1 MPTSCNLDHVF
12 IASLAK
18 CRWPMVCSTAQN
30 SNQGLLQGGVTL
42 KRDPEIDFS
51 LQELIRVC
59 FENQH
64 CGKEGK
70 EAALG
75 RGRSQAV
82 MEAKGQFQLT
92 PMRSSAGWMTLQ
104 SCPVLGW
111 EGWDFVASEPI
122 SQGILVTLG
131 KRRGLRQS
139 NSVQLRH
146 SPRVLK
152 IDGCP
157 SEALPAVRVIVLG
170 SCSEVWAA
178 LVNLHH
184 RDLGS
189 ASFPSAIL
197 RMLPLVLRR
206 SLNAYEIATKLQI
219 WHFCPRAYKTEEAK
233 GLSSCTILCLIRKKF
248 F

>member
-1 MPTSCNLDHVF
+1 MPVSHNLDHVF
-12 IASLAK
+12 IASLTK
-18 CRWPMVCSTAQN
+18 YRWSMVCSAAQN
-30 SNQGLLQGGVTL
+30 SHQGLLQGGVTL

-64 CGKEGK
+64 CGKDGK
-70 EAALG
+70 ESALG

-82 MEAKGQFQLT
+82 MEAKGQLQLT
-92 PMRSSAGWMTLQ
+92 PMRNSASWMTLQ

-111 EGWDFVASEPI
+111 EGWDFVASESI
-122 SQGILVTLG
+122 IQGILATLG
-131 KRRGLRQS
+131 KRRGLRRS

-152 IDGCP
+152 IEGCP
-157 SEALPAVRVIVLG
+157 PEALPAVRVIILG
-170 SCSEVWAA
+170 SCSEIWAA
-178 LVNLHH
+178 LVYLHH
-184 RDLGS
+184 RELDS

-197 RMLPLVLRR
+197 RMLPLVLR

-219 WHFCPRAYKTEEAK
+219 WRFHPRAYKTEEAK
-233 GLSSCTILCLIRKKF
+233 GLSSCTILSLIRKKF